1 MSCQCAVHLVPLIVL
16 LKLSQANV
24 SVSALEMR
32 YAAQK
37 ECEGSGKINL
47 VQWFAFV
54 SSSRT

>member
-24 SVSALEMR
+24 SVSALEMQ
-32 YAAQK
+32 YARK

-47 VQWFAFV
+47 TQWFSFV
-54 SSSRT
+54 SSF